1 MWPLLLD
8 MTKEESVQNLR
19 NLELEAY
26 SCLVSALR
34 AQGPLD
40 ADKRKL
46 LKETGSALNITQERH
61 KAEVRRAISDEKLNT
76 IAYHITGQI
85 ESLEEWAQEGRR
97 LVPLLPRQAPQT
109 LYSAIANDVAESASQ
124 SNKLL
129 PSPANTERKRP
140 VVSPITT
147 IANPD
152 TCKNISFRVPEPPKQ
167 DENVNKKRKL
177 VGVTENA
184 NITHNLLSP
193 KLCRIQQ
200 IYRQRS
206 KVKPKELIKKSENE
220 HIDMVQQ
227 HRIIQSVPQP
237 QAASC
242 SSPQPQFLNQ
252 RINVLQNI
260 TLQPIKDE
268 IIEGEET
275 EMNNSKLPE
284 QSMTTPVSVCSN
296 ENQAPKPKL
305 LTNFKPNTSITIK
318 QPSPQLAGPSS
329 EIQKNIKITNTKK
342 PITKAINAGQ
352 KLIVVSNA
360 QTIPSSSIL
369 QKTLQIPFVK
379 NISIKNFE
387 KFKIVTSN
395 STPTSLQL
403 TNVTNSGVNS
413 VKHKVV
419 SVKPNSSS
427 KKVIPLSQLQVLNS
441 KGNIKVLP
449 IGSKIVS
456 KSVTGTSSPIYIV
469 NTTQQLTKS
478 TPTQV
483 VATSQIQSEKPEDK
497 KTEIVM
503 SEVDGVS
510 SPTNRENGKSSV
522 LEDILKA
529 SGISE
534 ENISEHYEDKVEDT
548 QISNNKECSENQN
561 PDGIADNAVTL
572 SNNFEE
578 YSVVNEQH
586 IEEEYVDSEFG
597 EKEPIEKV
605 EVIANEVIDSDNS
618 LLATPHLSEEITT
631 EEVPLPVTLDD
642 EVSKVDDMQCN

>member
-46 LKETGSALNITQERH
+46 LKDSGSALNITQERH

-76 IAYHITGQI
+76 IAYHITGQF

-97 LVPLLPRQAPQT
+97 LVPLLPRQPPQT
-109 LYSAIANDVAESASQ
+109 LYSAIANDAAESASQ
-124 SNKLL
+124 CNKLL

-140 VVSPITT
+140 VVSPVTT
-147 IANPD
+147 MAIPE
-152 TCKNISFRVPEPPKQ
+152 TGKTISFRVPELPKQ
-167 DENVNKKRKL
+167 DESVNKKRKL
-177 VGVTENA
+177 VGVTETA
-184 NITHNLLSP
+184 NITQNLLSP

-206 KVKPKELIKKSENE
+206 KVKSKELIKKSDNE
-220 HIDMVQQ
+220 HVDMVQQ

-268 IIEGEET
+268 ITEAEET
-275 EMNNSKLPE
+275 ETNNLKIPE
-284 QSMTTPVSVCSN
+284 QSTITPVPVCSN

-305 LTNFKPNTSITIK
+305 ITNFKPNASITIK
-318 QPSPQLAGPSS
+318 QPPPQLAGPSS
-329 EIQKNIKITNTKK
+329 DIQKNIKITTTKK
-342 PITKAINAGQ
+342 PIAKAMNAGQ

-395 STPTSLQL
+395 STSTSLQL

-419 SVKPNSSS
+419 AVKPNSSS

-456 KSVTGTSSPIYIV
+456 KSVTGTSPIYIV
-469 NTTQQLTKS
+469 NTTQQITKS
-478 TPTQV
+478 TPTQ
-483 VATSQIQSEKPEDK
+483 AIAMSKIQSEKPEVK
-497 KTEIVM
+497 SENVLN
-503 SEVDGVS
+503 EVDGVS
-510 SPTNRENGKSSV
+510 SPSNRENGKSSV

-529 SGISE
+529 SGIAE
-534 ENISEHYEDKVEDT
+534 ENTIVHYNDKVDDT
-548 QISNNKECSENQN
+548 RISNVNNECSVIQN
-561 PDGIADNAVTL
+561 TDGVVDNAGTL
-572 SNNFEE
+572 SNNFVE
-578 YSVVNEQH
+578 YSALEEEH
-586 IEEEYVDSEFG
+586 IEEAYVDNEFG
-597 EKEPIEKV
+597 EKEQVEKM
-605 EVIANEVIDSDNS
+605 EVSANEVIESDNPITANS
-618 LLATPHLSEEITT
+618 QLSEGITT
-631 EEVPLPVTLDD
+631 EEVPLSVTLDS
-642 EVSKVDDMQCN
+642 EVSKVGDMDCN